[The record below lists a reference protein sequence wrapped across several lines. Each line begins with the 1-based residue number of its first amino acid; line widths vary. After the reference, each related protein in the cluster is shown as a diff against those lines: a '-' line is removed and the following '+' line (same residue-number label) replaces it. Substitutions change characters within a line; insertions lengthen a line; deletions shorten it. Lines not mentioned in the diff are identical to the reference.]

1 MMNGWSAKKVLIW
14 ALIMGFSSTLFGVEY
29 GLIPGLILSW
39 LISKA
44 FDKYDAEHKE
54 KNTKSKIDCQEYQTI
69 ENTDADYQTNS
80 KLSLEK
86 EIADVDAEPI
96 IMKSNDDEENMGSE
110 ENDINN
116 TADTKLEESF
126 KVENA
131 NEPDKKIIYC
141 RKCGI
146 KLDLDAKY
154 CRKCG
159 TKIEE

>member
-1 MMNGWSAKKVLIW
+1 MMKGWNVKKVLIW

-29 GLIPGLILSW
+29 GLIPGLILTW

-44 FDKYDAEHKE
+44 FDKYDTKHKE
-54 KNTKSKIDCQEYQTI
+54 ESTKSKIDCQEYQTI
-69 ENTDADYQTNS
+69 EKTDTDYQANS

-86 EIADVDAEPI
+86 ETMDVDTKPI
-96 IMKSNDDEENMGSE
+96 IMKSSDDVENTGSE

-116 TADTKLEESF
+116 RADTKLEENF
-126 KVENA
+126 ETENA
-131 NEPDKKIIYC
+131 NGQDKNFIYC
-141 RKCGI
+141 RKCRT